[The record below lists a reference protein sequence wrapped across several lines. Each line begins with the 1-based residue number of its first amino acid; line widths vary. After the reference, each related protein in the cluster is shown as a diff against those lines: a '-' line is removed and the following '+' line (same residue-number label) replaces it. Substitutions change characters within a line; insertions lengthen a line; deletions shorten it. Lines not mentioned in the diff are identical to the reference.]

1 MTEPYLGSAGETK
14 AVLAKFDRFAK
25 KKYGQNFLIDKAVLE
40 ATVKAAGL
48 TNEDHVIEVGPGIG
62 TLTQYLAANAGFVT
76 AVEIDSALLPVL
88 EETLAPWDNVRVVN
102 KDILKTDIRELTGD
116 RHGTERV
123 KVVANLPY
131 YITTPIL
138 MELLEKGREISSITV
153 MVQKEVAERI
163 VAGPGTKA
171 YGALSL
177 ACGYYASPEIVR
189 IVHPSSFMPQPGVDS
204 AVVHLPVHEVP
215 PVRPKDPELMFAVIR
230 ASFNQRRKKLANGLA
245 GGAGLGITKEE
256 AERALATVGL
266 SPNVRGETL
275 SLEQFA
281 DLSDAL
287 SGGEI

>member
-102 KDILKTDIRELTGD
+102 KDILKTDFRELTGD

-215 PVRPKDPELMFAVIR
+215 PVRPKDPKLMFAVIR

-281 DLSDAL
+281 ALSDAL